1 VQNCE
6 RECAAGAV
14 AGENGGLVV
23 RAQWGAGGKGRQ
35 KNFGN
40 FGNFGNFESKI
51 FFSFGS
57 LQWENS
63 PAPVGV
69 PSGLS
74 A

>member
-1 VQNCE
+1 MQNCE

-23 RAQWGAGGKGRQ
+23 RAQWRAGGKGRQ
-35 KNFGN
+35 EN
-40 FGNFGNFESKI
+40 FGNFGNFESEF

-69 PSGLS
+69 PSGLP